1 MKSATS
7 FRLGCARGLGC
18 AGSHRDAET
27 QRLYTGYRIKLDKRG
42 ITHGIMTLIR
52 VDQNFVEMALLG
64 TTAERVIP
72 DTVDCVWRRAGAGNV
87 VNRESA
93 PQLGS
98 LKSRLMIAMF
108 LDAHTAAATAGRR
121 QDTTAGGLQAA
132 WVVKVVPLVLGA
144 GSTSAVPQ
152 CTHIKNAHQ
161 PRPGP

>member
-7 FRLGCARGLGC
+7 FRFGCARGVGC
-18 AGSHRDAET
+18 AGSRRAAET
-27 QRLYTGYRIKLDKRG
+27 QRLYTGHRIKLDKRDG
-42 ITHGIMTLIR
+42 HGIMTLIR
-52 VDQNFVEMALLG
+52 VDQNIVEMALLG
-64 TTAERVIP
+64 TAAERVIP
-72 DTVDCVWRRAGAGNV
+72 DTVDCVWRRAGAGDV

-98 LKSRLMIAMF
+98 LNGRLMIAM
-108 LDAHTAAATAGRR
+108 LMDAHTAAATAGRQ

-132 WVVKVVPLVLGA
+132 WVVRVLVMALGA